1 MHPLACGAII
11 FIRPQGD
18 KQMSIDEQQT
28 ASSPDAINRR
38 VGSVGLTRS
47 PVAVWLLLPVVTLG
61 IYSLVWHYKIN
72 RELRD
77 FHPSI
82 QVDPGL
88 ALLAMFFPIAS
99 WVTLYNTGKR
109 IAQAQQLA
117 GLGTP
122 CSGGL
127 GVVACFFFG
136 LHAVYYQS
144 QLNRLWASQLS

>member
-1 MHPLACGAII
+1 
-11 FIRPQGD
+11 
-18 KQMSIDEQQT
+18 MSIT
-28 ASSPDAINRR
+28 GPPTTNTSNVVARI
-38 VGSVGLTRS
+38 VGPRGLTRS
-47 PVAVWLLLPVVTLG
+47 PIAVWLFLPLVTLG

-88 ALLAMFFPIAS
+88 ALLAMFFPIAC

-144 QLNRLWASQLS
+144 QLNRLWASQLI